1 MKKTFSLFLA
11 LLTVGCAAKN
21 VESQVPD
28 RAALAE
34 SHYKM
39 GVAYLNTSTD
49 YKAYQELESALQL
62 AQDND
67 KYLYTMGL
75 FFMKKERYAEAE
87 PFIKKALEK
96 KPNDSEYMNAYAAIM
111 AGTGR
116 LNEAVDYWDRV
127 IADPGYPYQIMA
139 LYNAANAL
147 YDAGRYSRV
156 PSYLDR
162 ALNINRR
169 YADAYRLLFN
179 TYIKLGDKA
188 KAEKTMLKTAEM
200 ISDDPE
206 NHLTA
211 AEFYFDSR
219 EYSKAVPF
227 LEHLLEVFPD
237 TPQSKRAGELMK
249 RLGLMNE

>member
-1 MKKTFSLFLA
+1 MRKTFSLLIA
-11 LLTVGCAAKN
+11 VAVAGCAARGP
-21 VESQVPD
+21 ETPSPD
-28 RAALAE
+28 KAALAE
-34 SHYKM
+34 SRYKM
-39 GVAYLNTSTD
+39 GVAYLNTATD
-49 YKAYQELESALQL
+49 YKAYQELKSALEL
-62 AQDND
+62 APGND

-75 FFMKKERYAEAE
+75 FFMKKERYSEAE
-87 PFIKKALEK
+87 PFLKSALEK
-96 KPNDSEYMNAYAAIM
+96 KPEDSEYMNAYAAVL

-127 IADPGYPYQIMA
+127 ISDPGYPYQIMA
-139 LYNAANAL
+139 LYNAAGAL

-188 KAEKTMLKTAEM
+188 KAEKTMLRTAEM
-200 ISDDPE
+200 IPDDPE

-219 EYSKAVPF
+219 QYSKAVPF
-227 LEHLLEVFPD
+227 LEHLLEAFPD
-237 TPQSKRAGELMK
+237 TPQASRAGELMK

>member
-1 MKKTFSLFLA
+1 MA
-11 LLTVGCAAKN
+11 GCAAKGPE
-21 VESQVPD
+21 VSPPD

-34 SHYKM
+34 SRYKM
-39 GVAYLNTSTD
+39 GVAYLNTATD
-49 YKAYQELESALQL
+49 YKAYQELKSALDL
-62 AQDND
+62 APEND

-75 FFMKKERYAEAE
+75 FFMKKERYQEAE
-87 PFIKKALEK
+87 PYLKKALDK
-96 KPNDSEYMNAYAAIM
+96 KPGDSEYMNAYAAVL

-116 LNEAVDYWDRV
+116 LNEAVEYWDRV

-139 LYNAANAL
+139 LYNAAGAL

-169 YADAYRLLFN
+169 YTDAYRLLFN

-188 KAEKTMLKTAEM
+188 KAEKVMLQTAEM
-200 ISDDPE
+200 IPDDPD

-211 AEFYFDSR
+211 AEFYFDRR

-227 LEHLLEVFPD
+227 LEHLLEAFPD
-237 TPQSKRAGELMK
+237 TRQAKRAGDLMK